1 MLPYAPVI
9 LAVAIAVILSLA
21 IATKR
26 VNDVPLVSKN
36 RADERRKDPLGRQ
49 ILEKD
54 FGKRK

>member
-1 MLPYAPVI
+1 MPPVI

-36 RADERRKDPLGRQ
+36 RAVAVKLADVPVGENPIGGSAQLPP
-49 ILEKD
+49 
-54 FGKRK
+54 